1 MVAKVVEGD
10 ADIYTVRATGKQAL
24 MAENNSQNQLLN
36 QRYGYINFQI
46 WHIWVN
52 LILFMHYAYNSL

>member
-10 ADIYTVRATGKQAL
+10 ADIYTVRATGQQAL
-24 MAENNSQNQLLN
+24 MAKNSSKKQLLH

-46 WHIWVN
+46 
-52 LILFMHYAYNSL
+52 